1 MRPVC
6 AGVRWLLLLSCVLF
20 LSLAN
25 ARDIEITSASNRV
38 ENGMLLLNADA
49 TFEFSED
56 ARRALDS
63 GIPLTIQLEVRV
75 ARVRHYVWDVQ
86 LVRTRR
92 KLVIE
97 HHALSSQ
104 FLITDQTT
112 GERRTFG
119 SLDAAITDLGRIHSL
134 PLSEA
139 SLLGAQDDY
148 QISLRLWLDLRSL
161 PGPLIPVAY
170 VSPAWHMSSGWYRWP
185 MQR

>member
-1 MRPVC
+1 MRAAYV
-6 AGVRWLLLLSCVLF
+6 GMRLLVLF
-20 LSLAN
+20 ACMLFVSLAN
-25 ARDIEITSASNRV
+25 ARDIEITSATNRV
-38 ENGMLLLNADA
+38 ENGMLLLDADA

-63 GIPLTIQLEVRV
+63 GIPLTFQVEVRV
-75 ARVRHYVWDVQ
+75 ARVRQYVWDVQ

-112 GERRTFG
+112 GDRRTFG
-119 SLDAAITDLGRIHSL
+119 SLDAAISDLGRIRSL

-139 SLLGAQDDY
+139 SLLGADDDY
-148 QISLRLWLDLRSL
+148 QVSLRLWLDLRSL

-185 MQR
+185 MQH